1 MMSVS
6 TEAFETDI
14 NATVLEVETNT
25 VGAETS
31 IVDGKISDETNT
43 SDTKT
48 NETNSLLMLKKCFNT
63 DNVEINTFVC

>member
-1 MMSVS
+1 M
-6 TEAFETDI
+6 
-14 NATVLEVETNT
+14 LEVETNT